1 MSVLEKASLVEAA
14 ALRSELEARVT
25 KITEDLRLAAQT
37 EVHSTTRRALH
48 ENEALTRTLDIF
60 RERVAALRGEN
71 QELRENLTES
81 QVILQL
87 TICKLDVN
95 ILPDSQG
102 RAHNRNIIII

>member
-1 MSVLEKASLVEAA
+1 MLEKASLVEAA

-87 TICKLDVN
+87 TICKLDVK
-95 ILPDSQG
+95 Q
-102 RAHNRNIIII
+102 